1 MEDGQ
6 EGACVTILMYDTAVT
21 ILMYDTAVTIRRSTC
36 AHVWKMVKRVWW
48 QWNSSRRCPMI
59 CMRLAA
65 SARAWCRISE
75 TPTTCE
81 APTLCETPT
90 MCETPLLLEHLRAG
104 ALARRVGK
112 QGVYQRAG
120 PLQAPWLSGYIR
132 SIYQTPLLL
141 LIIII
146 KKVIYRYIYRAQ
158 EGAAFR
164 LEGQDGG
171 GAGLIRRG
179 RRDTWLCRPPATL
192 HLMYDTS
199 VTILMYNT
207 AVTIH

>member
-1 MEDGQ
+1 
-6 EGACVTILMYDTAVT
+6 
-21 ILMYDTAVTIRRSTC
+21 MYDTAVTIRRSTC

-90 MCETPLLLEHLRAG
+90 MCETPLLL
-104 ALARRVGK
+104 
-112 QGVYQRAG
+112 
-120 PLQAPWLSGYIR
+120 
-132 SIYQTPLLL
+132 

-199 VTILMYNT
+199 VTILVYDT
-207 AVTIH
+207 AVTSRRSTCALMVWICAEVKGLGLVLQGESRCLYVYVYLYIYIYTYIHIDICICIYVCISVSKPC

>member
-132 SIYQTPLLL
+132 SIYQTPWLSGY
-141 LIIII
+141 IRS
-146 KKVIYRYIYRAQ
+146 IYQ
-158 EGAAFR
+158 
-164 LEGQDGG
+164 
-171 GAGLIRRG
+171 
-179 RRDTWLCRPPATL
+179 
-192 HLMYDTS
+192 TS
-199 VTILMYNT
+199 VTTYNNNKKSY
-207 AVTIH
+207 I